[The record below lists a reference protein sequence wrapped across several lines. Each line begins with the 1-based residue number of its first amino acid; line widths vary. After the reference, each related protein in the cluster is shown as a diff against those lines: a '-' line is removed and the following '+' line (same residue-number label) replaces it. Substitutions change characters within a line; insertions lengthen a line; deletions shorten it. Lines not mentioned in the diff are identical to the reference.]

1 MLKPP
6 TDCPPADLTGRALDD
21 WVRNVMPGSPTIAG
35 RLAATHIH
43 VQLAV
48 REVTGD
54 RKLALLAA
62 ERALRDHEAA
72 LRAGVDYPRP
82 CLNVVAPDG
91 EEVWEEH
98 DPEAVERL
106 LASLG
111 FSPPPS
117 GADVQAPG

>member
-35 RLAATHIH
+35 RLAATHIY

-54 RKLALLAA
+54 RKLALRAA
-62 ERALRDHEAA
+62 ELVLREHQAA
-72 LRAGVDYPRP
+72 LQAGQDYPVP
-82 CLNVVAPDG
+82 YLNVG
-91 EEVWEEH
+91 EPEDQNWEDH
-98 DPEAVERL
+98 DPEKVERL
-106 LASLG
+106 LVALG
-111 FSPPPS
+111 FNPPPG
-117 GADVQAPG
+117 GAEVQAPG